1 MPEIC
6 IRWKLVKDPYNT
18 LHTLRAKLYNWGD
31 RFHGVNLCA
40 KQIHLFVVKKIHN
53 FLIPNNAR
61 SLAGG
66 GIQTREE
73 EVFSQEHGMQ
83 VLTHDKSH
91 LLIMCW
97 LQIVYQQSILST
109 SHPFQIF
116 VLLYYGEETNKGN
129 CDVVGMPAAM
139 EKEQEYQAWE
149 RNALL
154 RMVRLP
160 TSFEPMSKMLGLRP
174 SVVLLASPAS
184 SSPVTT
190 AAGTSIPILLVCF
203 VLSSVAFNPNVLQT
217 CLPSPCPAHTP
228 SFLPRDSRQTESDP
242 AITTRD
248 KTFCNFD
255 QRRRITLLK
264 S

>member
-1 MPEIC
+1 M
-6 IRWKLVKDPYNT
+6 
-18 LHTLRAKLYNWGD
+18 
-31 RFHGVNLCA
+31 
-40 KQIHLFVVKKIHN
+40 
-53 FLIPNNAR
+53 
-61 SLAGG
+61 
-66 GIQTREE
+66 
-73 EVFSQEHGMQ
+73 
-83 VLTHDKSH
+83 LTHDKSC

-116 VLLYYGEETNKGN
+116 VLLNYGEETNNEN

-139 EKEQEYQAWE
+139 EKEQECQARE

-160 TSFEPMSKMLGLRP
+160 TFFEPMSKMLGLRP

-203 VLSSVAFNPNVLQT
+203 LLSSVAFNPNVLQT
-217 CLPSPCPAHTP
+217 CLPSPPPRTHSL
-228 SFLPRDSRQTESDP
+228 SFLRRDSRQTEYDP

-255 QRRRITLLK
+255 QGRRITLLK
-264 S
+264 SS